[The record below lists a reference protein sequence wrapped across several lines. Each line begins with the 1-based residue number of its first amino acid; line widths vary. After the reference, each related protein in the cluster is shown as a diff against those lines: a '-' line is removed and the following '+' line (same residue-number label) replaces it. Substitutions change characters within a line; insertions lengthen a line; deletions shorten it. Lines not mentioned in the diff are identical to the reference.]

1 LPKVSIEPG
10 DKSLEQRPAA
20 GTPEFTP
27 DEDLSQSRRAA
38 VSPKQTMTINQSIHP
53 GARQHSIAGFTL
65 IELMITVAIIGILAM
80 VAFPG
85 YQSYVRKSMRA
96 TAQSHMLAIAAQQ
109 EQFLLDRKAYTAT
122 LGTGGVNI
130 AVPAE
135 IAARYTFA
143 ATVGTTP
150 PSYSITA
157 TAIGAQAVDGDLT
170 LTSTGAK
177 TPADKWK

>member
-1 LPKVSIEPG
+1 MNKLRGSIRHHQP
-10 DKSLEQRPAA
+10 
-20 GTPEFTP
+20 
-27 DEDLSQSRRAA
+27 RRR
-38 VSPKQTMTINQSIHP
+38 VV
-53 GARQHSIAGFTL
+53 GFTL
-65 IELMITVAIIGILAM
+65 IELMITVAIIAILAM

-96 TAQSHMLAIAAQQ
+96 TAQSHMLAIAAKQ
-109 EQFLLDRKAYTAT
+109 EQFLLDQKAYTAT

-130 AVPAE
+130 TVPAE

-157 TAIGAQAVDGDLT
+157 TAIGAQSVDGDLS
-170 LTSTGAK
+170 LSSTGAR